1 MQETKKLIK
10 DLVKVDLTRSQ
21 MSALESFVGDRGP
34 AIFRNSNLLKAI
46 NRSDFDA
53 AVLEFRKW
61 TIDSG
66 RQRDDLI
73 ELREKEIALFTKSH

>member
-21 MSALESFVGDRGP
+21 ISALESFVEDRGA

-46 NRSDFDA
+46 NRSDFDTA
-53 AVLEFRKW
+53 IAEFRKW
-61 TIDSG
+61 VVDAG
-66 RQRDDLI
+66 RHRDDLV
-73 ELREKEIALFTKSH
+73 ELREKEIALFTK

>member
-1 MQETKKLIK
+1 MQEIKKLIK

-21 MSALESFVGDRGP
+21 MSALESFVKDRGT

-46 NRSDFDA
+46 NRNDHDA
-53 AVLEFRKW
+53 VILEFRKW

-66 RQRDDLI
+66 RQRDDLV
-73 ELREKEIALFTKSH
+73 ELREKEIALFTK

>member
-21 MSALESFVGDRGP
+21 MSALESFVEDRGP

-46 NRSDFDA
+46 NRSDHDA
-53 AVLEFRKW
+53 VILEFRKW

-66 RQRDDLI
+66 RQRDDLV
-73 ELREKEIALFTKSH
+73 ELREKEIALFTK

>member
-1 MQETKKLIK
+1 MQETTKLIR

-21 MSALESFVGDRGP
+21 ISALESFVEDRGA

-53 AVLEFRKW
+53 AIAEFRKW
-61 TIDSG
+61 VVDGG
-66 RQRDDLI
+66 RHRDDLV
-73 ELREKEIALFTKSH
+73 ELREKEIALFTK